1 MISNNKES
9 KNLSQNLK
17 TLCSYYKSISD
28 VCRKTNLNRQQFNRY
43 LNGSTFPSYSNL
55 KTICDFFGVDQD
67 EIIKDPV
74 DFKKIISET
83 TEDNKTNDIP
93 EAISSY
99 LDILKNSSKYGLDR
113 YCGYY
118 YRYILS
124 GGFPGNILKSLIRIY
139 KKDDFFYY
147 WHVDSLTSQS
157 PAIKKTARFRYDGI
171 VFMISERI
179 YITELE
185 SKLKSTISE
194 TILMPRPSYQ
204 HGNRNLSG
212 ITCYSTSDISHQPVS
227 SRVFHEYL
235 GEKIN
240 IRQKI
245 NECDLFPTDSNS
257 ISEDI
262 KEAIF
267 SPPLLPT
274 DLLSTN

>member
-1 MISNNKES
+1 M
-9 KNLSQNLK
+9 
-17 TLCSYYKSISD
+17 
-28 VCRKTNLNRQQFNRY
+28 
-43 LNGSTFPSYSNL
+43 
-55 KTICDFFGVDQD
+55 
-67 EIIKDPV
+67 
-74 DFKKIISET
+74 
-83 TEDNKTNDIP
+83 
-93 EAISSY
+93 
-99 LDILKNSSKYGLDR
+99 
-113 YCGYY
+113 
-118 YRYILS
+118 
-124 GGFPGNILKSLIRIY
+124 
-139 KKDDFFYY
+139 
-147 WHVDSLTSQS
+147 DSLTSQS

-212 ITCYSTSDISHQPVS
+212 ITCYTTSDIAHQPVS
-227 SRVFHEYL
+227 TRDFHEYL
-235 GEKIN
+235 GAANN